1 MNQNS
6 ALGFRLYGTGYAKL
20 PSVPPKPKTIQRKKN
35 RQAVVSYYLLF
46 NLRKNECIQ
55 LLALL
60 SRGNFGTDLI
70 KEYLVLDY
78 YLEYLEQVRRLS
90 IS

>member
-1 MNQNS
+1 M
-6 ALGFRLYGTGYAKL
+6 
-20 PSVPPKPKTIQRKKN
+20 
-35 RQAVVSYYLLF
+35 VSYYLLF
-46 NLRKNECIQ
+46 NLRKNEYIQ

-78 YLEYLEQVRRLS
+78 YLDYLEQVRRLS

>member
-1 MNQNS
+1 MHWASGFMGLVMPNCPVYRQNQKQS
-6 ALGFRLYGTGYAKL
+6 KGKE
-20 PSVPPKPKTIQRKKN
+20 N
-35 RQAVVSYYLLF
+35 RQAVVTYYLLF

-60 SRGNFGTDLI
+60 SRGNFGTDHI

-78 YLEYLEQVRRLS
+78 YLDYLKQVRRLS